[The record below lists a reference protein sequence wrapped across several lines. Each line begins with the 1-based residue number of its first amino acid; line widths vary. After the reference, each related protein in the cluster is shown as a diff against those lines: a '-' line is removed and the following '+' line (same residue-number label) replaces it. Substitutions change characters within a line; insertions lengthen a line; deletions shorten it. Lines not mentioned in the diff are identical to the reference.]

1 MPEFIRKRDGRLA
14 PFEEEKITFAIQ
26 KAVRAVGGSD
36 MQQAAGIA
44 RQIVGILEVIYK
56 DDRIPTVENVQDLV
70 EKILI
75 ENGHAKTAKAFIL
88 YRQQHA
94 ALRETRTF
102 IKEAIDSIDSYLTQE
117 DWRVNEN
124 ANMGYSL
131 QGLNN
136 HVAANIT
143 SNYWLNKVY
152 PGYIADAHRA
162 GDFHLH
168 DLGMLSVY
176 CCGWDLK
183 DLLLKGFA
191 GAYGK
196 IESAPAKHFRTA
208 LGQVVNFF
216 YTLQG
221 EAAGAQAFANF
232 DTLLAPF
239 IRHDGLSYR
248 DVRQAMQEF
257 VFNMNVPTRV
267 GFQTPFSNITMDI
280 TPPSTLAEEA
290 VIIGGEPQAEK
301 YKDFQ
306 EEMNMINKAFAE
318 VMSEGDASGRIL
330 GLMPH
335 PEAFI
340 SAFQHPT
347 WTKQKEA
354 WRRQGLPYPAPPG
367 AGLKIFNNAVE
378 YLTTHFA

>member
-1 MPEFIRKRDGRLA
+1 MLEFIRKRDGRLA
-14 PFEEEKITFAIQ
+14 PFEERKIAAAIQ
-26 KAVRAVGGSD
+26 KAVRAVGGTD
-36 MQQAAGIA
+36 MQQAAAIS
-44 RQIVGILEVIYK
+44 RQVVGILEVIYK
-56 DDRIPTVENVQDLV
+56 DGRIPTVENVQDLV

-94 ALRETRTF
+94 ALRETQTF

-136 HVAANIT
+136 HIAANVT
-143 SNYWLNKVY
+143 SNYWLNKIY
-152 PGYIADAHRA
+152 PRYIAEAHRE

-176 CCGWDLK
+176 CCGWDLR

-239 IRHDGLSYR
+239 IRYDDLTYR
-248 DVRQAMQEF
+248 EVHQAMQEF

-267 GFQTPFSNITMDI
+267 GFQTPFTNITLDL
-280 TPPSTLAEEA
+280 TPPK
-290 VIIGGEPQAEK
+290 G
-301 YKDFQ
+301 
-306 EEMNMINKAFAE
+306 
-318 VMSEGDASGRIL
+318 
-330 GLMPH
+330 
-335 PEAFI
+335 
-340 SAFQHPT
+340 
-347 WTKQKEA
+347 
-354 WRRQGLPYPAPPG
+354 
-367 AGLKIFNNAVE
+367 
-378 YLTTHFA
+378 